1 MTNHAELISLFG
13 SDGVITLNKG
23 DALDNGISEEDAETL
38 SATGLPAF
46 LDVIFTLRPDGDP
59 ASFSILPVE
68 TGGESIEIFCLGGPT
83 DSPHMSYCLD
93 LDQGLV
99 ILLSQ
104 GDRPRAEIVNS
115 TLDLFIEFLYRFALR
130 LVHIKSAD
138 PNQKTKYT
146 QELIDYLKSRD
157 PQAFADPKSWWS
169 MVYDQLS

>member
-1 MTNHAELISLFG
+1 MANHEDLTSLFG
-13 SDGVITLNKG
+13 ADGVVTLGKA

-38 SATGLPAF
+38 AVTGLPAF

-68 TGGESIEIFCLGGPT
+68 VGGESVEIFCLGGPT
-83 DSPHMSYCLD
+83 DSPRMSYCLD

-104 GDRPRAEIVNS
+104 GDRPGAEVVNS

-130 LVHIKSAD
+130 LVHVKSAEPD
-138 PNQKTKYT
+138 QKAKYT
-146 QELIDYLKSRD
+146 QELVEYLKSRD
-157 PQAFADPKSWWS
+157 PRAFADPESWWS
-169 MVYDQLS
+169 MVYDQLA